1 MRIFSKDTSALVD
14 HNRNMLIIV
23 SGPDRVGKSTLIKRI
38 CDDSKSPV
46 YVSHHSAPPK
56 DQEHI
61 FDFYKDDVLKFKAS
75 GAALGVFD
83 RAWPCSFILEQHR
96 RRNFGHMED
105 LVDFEIWLNDQDLPV
120 VHLAQLR
127 PWHWSAPL
135 HIEELREEGHTTWGL
150 RDELVSRM
158 QEHKVYTEQL
168 LNFYE
173 DVTLFPSVQLTE
185 SVTGSNAVEL
195 CKQAILNDSR

>member
-1 MRIFSKDTSALVD
+1 
-14 HNRNMLIIV
+14 MLIIV

-38 CDDSKSPV
+38 VDDAKSSV

-75 GAALGVFD
+75 GAPLGVFD

-105 LVDFEIWLNDQDLPV
+105 LVDFEIWLNDQDIPV

-158 QEHKVYTEQL
+158 QEHKVYTEQML
-168 LNFYE
+168 SFYE
-173 DVTLFPSVQLTE
+173 DVTLFPSIQLTE
-185 SVTGSNAVEL
+185 SVSGTNAVEL
-195 CKQAILNDSR
+195 CKQAIINYSR